1 MGTVTPFRPATAG
14 RFLTPTSAEVPMAD
28 RLPELVDF
36 LTTLLRVPRLDPAV
50 CGSETL
56 LASAL
61 GTEPQ
66 LLREF
71 RSVGLVAP
79 QRVGR
84 SYLYAPEDIQRAAV
98 LVALTRLG
106 AVRDELVDLFSSTAA
121 RCAACAHAAPS
132 LRCRPAD
139 CAESLLSRIELRC
152 ETELDRL
159 AELDRLLAAWHSGT

>member
-1 MGTVTPFRPATAG
+1 
-14 RFLTPTSAEVPMAD
+14 MAD

-36 LTTLLRVPRLDPAV
+36 LASLLKVSRPDPIG

-61 GTEPQ
+61 GTTPQ
-66 LLREF
+66 LLREL

-79 QRVGR
+79 RRVGR
-84 SYLYAPEDIQRAAV
+84 SYLYAPEDIERAAV

-106 AVRDELVDLFSSTAA
+106 ASREELVDLLSSSSA
-121 RCAACAHAAPS
+121 RCARCAHGTPS
-132 LRCRPAD
+132 RRCRPAD
-139 CAESLLSRIELRC
+139 CAESLLSRIEQRC

-159 AELDRLLAAWHSGT
+159 AELDRLLAAWSSGR